1 MKVVSPETKTSLL
14 VNKNYQAFAFC
25 TARAAIRH
33 LMANRVKG
41 LDADG
46 NAVSW
51 TGVDLE
57 LRDYFLGMPSDFGL
71 DFMVR
76 LAEKMLPN
84 IEATERPAIYTCYS
98 AFLYERGETDRA
110 FLALSE
116 AQDLEPEYP
125 LAGLLS
131 RIYEAGWSAELFGKM
146 RSELHPKVILGIKN
160 HASNLI

>member
-1 MKVVSPETKTSLL
+1 MSTKTITIKQASQAINFLATNFMETNELDVESLEI
-14 VNKNYQAFAFC
+14 AS
-25 TARAAIRH
+25 RAIS
-33 LMANRVKG
+33 K
-41 LDADG
+41 DI
-46 NAVSW
+46 
-51 TGVDLE
+51 E

-84 IEATERPAIYTCYS
+84 IEAKERTAIYTCYS

-116 AQDLEPEYP
+116 AQDLEPDYS
-125 LAGLLS
+125 LAGLLT
-131 RIYEAGWSAELFGKM
+131 RVYQGGMSAEMYGKM

>member
-1 MKVVSPETKTSLL
+1 MSTKTITIKQASQAINFLATNFMETNELDVESLEI
-14 VNKNYQAFAFC
+14 AS
-25 TARAAIRH
+25 RAIS
-33 LMANRVKG
+33 K
-41 LDADG
+41 
-46 NAVSW
+46 
-51 TGVDLE
+51 DLE

-125 LAGLLS
+125 LAGLLT
-131 RIYEAGWSAELFGKM
+131 RVYQAGMSAEMFGKM